1 MIRRFSFTDLDEV
14 LDIERQAFPKSPYD
28 RATFVNL
35 QWLYP
40 ETFFVYVNPS
50 SRGGE
55 DRIVGYIIFSKD
67 GHIISIAVLPPWR
80 RKGIGKQLLE
90 IVLRTSGIRKI
101 WAEVRVSNQG
111 AQAFYFSQ
119 GFQVMGVVPNY
130 YGTED
135 ALIIQRNLTDSKP
148 RDSSG

>member
-1 MIRRFSFTDLDEV
+1 MIRHFSFADLDEV

-28 RATFVNL
+28 LATFVNL
-35 QWLYP
+35 QWFYP

-55 DRIVGYIIFSKD
+55 DQIVGYIIFSKD

-80 RKGIGKQLLE
+80 RKGIGRQLLE
-90 IVLRTSGIRKI
+90 LALRAPGIRKI

-111 AQAFYFSQ
+111 AQAFYFSL
-119 GFQVMGVVPNY
+119 GFQVMGRVPNY
-130 YGTED
+130 YGNED
-135 ALIIQRNLTDSKP
+135 ALIIQRGLTSSKP
-148 RDSSG
+148 TDSSG